1 MIILVIAL
9 VLGVGSV
16 AAASQDNTS
25 QTNNSTS
32 ITTVPETHTDNT
44 VNSDPAT
51 PADPQ
56 IWRDGAPVAR
66 GGHPA
71 GYQYSTIA
79 EAINDALDGDTIM
92 LES

>member
-25 QTNNSTS
+25 PANNSTS

-44 VNSDPAT
+44 VNSDPAA

-56 IWRDGAPVAR
+56 IWRDGAPVADT
-66 GGHPA
+66 PLVI
-71 GYQYSTIA
+71 STPP
-79 EAINDALDGDTIM
+79 LPRPLTMPWTGTP
-92 LES
+92 